1 MERRKNQAGRKRTP
15 LVPRVKVWLETEGHY
30 ALGFGLCQIL
40 EAVAQAGSIKQGARD
55 LGKSYRYVW
64 GRIKEA
70 ERALAQRLVETRV
83 GGQGVARSALTPLA
97 RRLVN
102 DFLAVRRRVQE
113 IAAQEF
119 ARRFTWPILTP
130 GRRRQRENEGTL

>member
-1 MERRKNQAGRKRTP
+1 MERRENQAGTKRTP

-55 LGKSYRYVW
+55 LGKSYRHVW

-70 ERALAQRLVETRV
+70 ERALAQRLVEARV
-83 GGQGVARSALTPLA
+83 GGQGLERSALTPMA
-97 RRLVN
+97 RQLVN
-102 DFLAVRRRVQE
+102 DFLAVRLRVQE
-113 IAAQEF
+113 IAAEEF
-119 ARRFTWPILTP
+119 ARRFTWPILS
-130 GRRRQRENEGTL
+130 RKCDS

>member
-40 EAVAQAGSIKQGARD
+40 EAVARAGSIKQAARD

-70 ERALAQRLVETRV
+70 ERALGAQLVETQV
-83 GGQGVARSALTPLA
+83 GGQGSQRSELTQTA
-97 RRLVN
+97 RRLVH
-102 DFLAVRRRVQE
+102 DFLALRRRMQDLVVR
-113 IAAQEF
+113 EF
-119 ARRFTWPILTP
+119 RRHFSWPIS
-130 GRRRQRENEGTL
+130 GNR